1 MRAGRQAA
9 AGLSWAGCLVPFGA
23 AFGTPASGGMV
34 AGCFRLRH
42 SGGFFGDPIW
52 LLVNSGPALPPY
64 AGDAGVGAAAATLEQ
79 QQQQQQQQMMM
90 LQQQQQMMAGQQ
102 QQGMFSQAQPEG
114 MAGAAVDAAGPGAR
128 LFQQA
133 AAGAGL
139 GAPTAGAPPAGG
151 TTLEE
156 DDMDL

>member
-23 AFGTPASGGMV
+23 TFGTPASGGMV

-64 AGDAGVGAAAATLEQ
+64 AGDAGVGAAAATLDQ
-79 QQQQQQQQMMM
+79 QQQQQ
-90 LQQQQQMMAGQQ
+90 QQQQQMMAGQQ
-102 QQGMFSQAQPEG
+102 QHGMFSQAQPEG